1 MTDDDFPAGVS
12 ADVEDLATA
21 PMDGED
27 EALLR
32 ELDRLLR
39 DTDPVPAD
47 LVERVQF
54 ALALDELHA
63 EVAQMTRLSADT
75 LAVRADPSVE
85 AATTSLTFTTEA
97 FTAMVTVTRTGDD
110 RYRLDG
116 WVAPPV
122 PLRVTARMQEGVLAV
137 EGDETGRFVVDGLP
151 GGFAQLVFHHEGGAV
166 VTPMFEL

>member
-1 MTDDDFPAGVS
+1 MTDDDFPTGVG
-12 ADVEDLATA
+12 ADVEALATA
-21 PMDGED
+21 PMDLED

-32 ELDRLLR
+32 ELDLLLR
-39 DTDPVPAD
+39 QTDPVPAD

-63 EVAQMTRLSADT
+63 EVAEMTRLSLDA
-75 LAVRADPSVE
+75 LAVRADPTVE
-85 AATTSLTFTTEA
+85 AATTSLTFKTDA

-110 RYRLDG
+110 VFRLDG

-122 PLRVTARMQEGVLAV
+122 PLRVVARMQEGVV
-137 EGDETGRFVVDGLP
+137 EVESDGSGRFVVDGLP

>member
-1 MTDDDFPAGVS
+1 MTDDDFPAGVG
-12 ADVEDLATA
+12 ADVEALATA
-21 PMDGED
+21 PLDADD

-32 ELDRLLR
+32 ELDALLR
-39 DTDPVPAD
+39 QADPVPDD

-63 EVAQMTRLSADT
+63 EVAEMTRMPLDA

-85 AATTSLTFTTEA
+85 AATTSLTFKTDA
-97 FTAMVTVTRTGDD
+97 FTAMVTITRTGDD
-110 RYRLDG
+110 RFRLDG
-116 WVAPPV
+116 WVAPPL
-122 PLRVTARMQEGVLAV
+122 PLRVVARMQEGSLEVTSDDA
-137 EGDETGRFVVDGLP
+137 GRFVVEDLP

>member
-12 ADVEDLATA
+12 ADVEALATA
-21 PMDGED
+21 PMDATD

-32 ELDRLLR
+32 ELEALLSQA
-39 DTDPVPAD
+39 DPMPED

-54 ALALDELHA
+54 SLALDELHA
-63 EVAQMTRLSADT
+63 EVAEMTRMSPDA

-85 AATTSLTFTTEA
+85 AATTSLTFKTDA

-116 WVAPPV
+116 WVAPPT
-122 PLRVTARMQEGVLAV
+122 PLRVVARMQEGVLEAAS
-137 EGDETGRFVVDGLP
+137 DETGRFVVEDLP

>member
-1 MTDDDFPAGVS
+1 MTDDDFPAGVGS
-12 ADVEDLATA
+12 DVEALATA
-21 PMDGED
+21 PLDADD

-32 ELDRLLR
+32 ELDALLR
-39 DTDPVPAD
+39 QADPVPDD

-63 EVAQMTRLSADT
+63 EVAEMTRMPLDA

-85 AATTSLTFTTEA
+85 AATTSLTFKTDA
-97 FTAMVTVTRTGDD
+97 FTAMVTITRTGDD
-110 RYRLDG
+110 RFRLDG
-116 WVAPPV
+116 WVAPPL
-122 PLRVTARMQEGVLAV
+122 PLRVVARMQEGSLEVAS
-137 EGDETGRFVVDGLP
+137 DEAGRFVVEDLP

>member
-1 MTDDDFPAGVS
+1 MTDDDFPTGVS
-12 ADVEDLATA
+12 ADVEALATA
-21 PMDGED
+21 PMDGDD

-32 ELDRLLR
+32 ELDDLLR
-39 DTDPVPAD
+39 QVDPVPAD

-63 EVAQMTRLSADT
+63 EVAEMTRLPLDA
-75 LAVRADPSVE
+75 LAVRADPTVE
-85 AATTSLTFTTEA
+85 AATTSLTFKTDA

-110 RYRLDG
+110 VHRLDG

-122 PLRVTARMQEGVLAV
+122 PLRVVARMHEGVV
-137 EGDETGRFVVDGLP
+137 EVESDESGRFVLDGLP

>member
-1 MTDDDFPAGVS
+1 MTDDDFPTGVG
-12 ADVEDLATA
+12 ADVEALATA
-21 PMDGED
+21 PLDLED

-39 DTDPVPAD
+39 QTDPVPAD

-63 EVAQMTRLSADT
+63 EVAEMTRLSLDA
-75 LAVRADPSVE
+75 LAVRADPTVE
-85 AATTSLTFTTEA
+85 AATTSLTFKTDA

-110 RYRLDG
+110 VFRLDG

-122 PLRVTARMQEGVLAV
+122 PLRVVARMQEGVV
-137 EGDETGRFVVDGLP
+137 EVDSDGSGRFVVDGLP

>member
-1 MTDDDFPAGVS
+1 MTDDDFPSGVS
-12 ADVEDLATA
+12 ADVEALATA
-21 PMDGED
+21 PMDRED

-32 ELDRLLR
+32 ELDRLLSS
-39 DTDPVPAD
+39 TDPVPGD

-63 EVAQMTRLSADT
+63 EVAEMTRLSADA

-85 AATTSLTFTTEA
+85 AATTSLTFKTDA

-110 RYRLDG
+110 RHRLDG

-122 PLRVTARMQEGVLAV
+122 PLRVVARMQEGVLEVAS
-137 EGDETGRFVVDGLP
+137 DETGRFVVDGLP